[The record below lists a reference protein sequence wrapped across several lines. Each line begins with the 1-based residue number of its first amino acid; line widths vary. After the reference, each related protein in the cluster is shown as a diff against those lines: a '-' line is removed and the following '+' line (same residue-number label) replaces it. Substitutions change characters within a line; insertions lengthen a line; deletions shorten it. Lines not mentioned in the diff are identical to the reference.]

1 MKYYVVDKSDREDLP
16 FMSNSFE
23 MCTDGKDQ
31 FDWFGND
38 NIELVVPFNS
48 HEDALRNVVKEKIRL
63 AKYYEITPYELD
75 IEILTENEFVAY
87 LI

>member
-31 FDWFGND
+31 FDWFGM
-38 NIELVVPFNS
+38 
-48 HEDALRNVVKEKIRL
+48 
-63 AKYYEITPYELD
+63 ITLNWLYH
-75 IEILTENEFVAY
+75 
-87 LI
+87 LIHMKML